1 MSTRCHLT
9 RREFTRNALT
19 TSVCLVS
26 ALKGSSRLEASS
38 EQRGKATADGSPT
51 DADTLD
57 AALEVLA
64 RSGPEHGGGLSN
76 HGPMACEA
84 LTALARPEAVI
95 PWLDQYRLRL
105 QPPLREGRRIDR
117 KEWREG
123 LGKYERAGD
132 WIAFFDRELKAAPW
146 REVLSQWVPLLAP
159 GLVGAATHGLI
170 RTGHAARSLGRREN
184 ALRRHELAQGLAYW
198 AARYYVLPG
207 SSAAGGTTFEVRDA
221 LKRVHLL
228 PGNSSAGGSIVRA
241 LRRLDDDG
249 GDFSG
254 VLHLLD
260 TSGDPSRILSEL
272 TATFARV
279 YLANSE
285 PPAGR
290 VIAFIHSVTGPAA
303 LRLLLPSLTP
313 EASRS
318 ALKYG
323 WQAAAAMYAALG
335 NQPPGERIPESQ
347 IELHELIDRAVA
359 TRDEHAIKFTE
370 ACVRENAIRPDPAY
384 LAAAWNAVG
393 HLSA

>member
-1 MSTRCHLT
+1 M
-9 RREFTRNALT
+9 
-19 TSVCLVS
+19 
-26 ALKGSSRLEASS
+26 
-38 EQRGKATADGSPT
+38 
-51 DADTLD
+51 
-57 AALEVLA
+57 
-64 RSGPEHGGGLSN
+64 
-76 HGPMACEA
+76 
-84 LTALARPEAVI
+84 
-95 PWLDQYRLRL
+95 
-105 QPPLREGRRIDR
+105 
-117 KEWREG
+117 
-123 LGKYERAGD
+123 
-132 WIAFFDRELKAAPW
+132 
-146 REVLSQWVPLLAP
+146 
-159 GLVGAATHGLI
+159 
-170 RTGHAARSLGRREN
+170 
-184 ALRRHELAQGLAYW
+184 
-198 AARYYVLPG
+198 
-207 SSAAGGTTFEVRDA
+207 
-221 LKRVHLL
+221 
-228 PGNSSAGGSIVRA
+228 
-241 LRRLDDDG
+241 
-249 GDFSG
+249 
-254 VLHLLD
+254 LHLLD